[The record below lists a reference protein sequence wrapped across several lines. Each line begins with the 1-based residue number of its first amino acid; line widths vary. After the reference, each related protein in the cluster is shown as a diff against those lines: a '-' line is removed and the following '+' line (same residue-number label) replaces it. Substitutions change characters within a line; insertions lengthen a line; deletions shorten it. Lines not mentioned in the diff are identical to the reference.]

1 MGIHRLIRCG
11 GQTAADLHC
20 IVFQCLWTKRTK
32 PCKLNLCRVSLAERQ
47 APEPTL
53 SENIIKLQIIDN
65 HILYTMQSKSK
76 SF

>member
-1 MGIHRLIRCG
+1 MTKKKKSCKSF
-11 GQTAADLHC
+11 DL
-20 IVFQCLWTKRTK
+20 QD
-32 PCKLNLCRVSLAERQ
+32 SLAERE

-65 HILYTMQSKSK
+65 HILSTMQSKSK

>member
-1 MGIHRLIRCG
+1 ML
-11 GQTAADLHC
+11 DLH
-20 IVFQCLWTKRTK
+20 FL
-32 PCKLNLCRVSLAERQ
+32 LAERQ

-65 HILYTMQSKSK
+65 HILYTMHSKSK